1 MHVNNFSLPRPPEG
15 ALAQCHAVYIND
27 PAFRMWAMKKWC
39 RENNLSLIW
48 CELVDT
54 SDVSAF
60 FDEVA
65 AFYFID
71 PADATLFTLKFKR

>member
-27 PAFRMWAMKKWC
+27 PAFRMWAMKTFC
-39 RENNLSLIW
+39 RENNLSLLW
-48 CELVDT
+48 SELVET
-54 SDVSAF
+54 SDVSAY
-60 FDEVA
+60 FDEAA

-71 PADATLFTLKFKR
+71 PADATLFTLKFK

>member
-1 MHVNNFSLPRPPEG
+1 VHVNNFSLPRPPEQ

-39 RENNLSLIW
+39 REQKLSLMW
-48 CELVDT
+48 TELVET
-54 SDVSAF
+54 SDVSAY
-60 FDEVA
+60 FDEAA

-71 PADATLFTLKFKR
+71 PADATVFTLKFKR